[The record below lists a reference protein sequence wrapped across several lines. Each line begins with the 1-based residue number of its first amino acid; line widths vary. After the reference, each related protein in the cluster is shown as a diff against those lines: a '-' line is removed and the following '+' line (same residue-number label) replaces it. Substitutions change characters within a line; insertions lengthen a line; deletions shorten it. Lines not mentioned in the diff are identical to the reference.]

1 MANRSFNVVLRN
13 TRYSTRSEWLKSLF
27 FANSGVQDRRVI
39 LMGLSGH
46 RMYGMCT
53 GYEQD
58 MNGIYKGYVRD
69 RNGIQN
75 WKYCTEVY

>member
-1 MANRSFNVVLRN
+1 
-13 TRYSTRSEWLKSLF
+13 
-27 FANSGVQDRRVI
+27 
-39 LMGLSGH
+39 MGLSGH

-58 MNGIYKGYVRD
+58 MNGIYTGYVRD